1 MSDDTSGNGEQRKM
15 RKPKLGQNFLIDQ
28 GAMRNI
34 VDALGDVSQLTVIEI
49 GAGRGALTNLLV
61 PRAGHLVAV
70 ELDRVLAA
78 QLRMKYRLQP
88 HVEIIEADIL
98 TVDIRTLIGNRT
110 GPLRDLRPTGQPKA
124 RVVGNL
130 PYYITSDILLRLFAE
145 HAFFDRLVIMV
156 QLEVADR
163 LAASPGTRDYGLLS
177 ATANL
182 YGRVEKLFELPPEA
196 FSPPPEVH
204 SAGLRIDIAPRF
216 EELQVDEHGFIEF
229 LKLSFAQKRKMLTSN
244 LREHFDPAVVRQAL
258 EPAGIEPGARAEAV
272 ALDRMAALYRI
283 LTASPVDASPGAD
296 RM

>member
-1 MSDDTSGNGEQRKM
+1 MASGESHEK
-15 RKPKLGQNFLIDQ
+15 RKPKLGQNFLVDH
-28 GAMRNI
+28 GAMQKI
-34 VDALGDVSQLTVIEI
+34 VDALGDVSQRTVIEI
-49 GAGRGALTNLLV
+49 GAGTGALTSLLV

-78 QLRMKYRLQP
+78 QLRMEYSREP

-98 TVDIRTLIGNRT
+98 TADMRTMIGNRT
-110 GPLRDLRPTGQPKA
+110 GPLRDLRPSEPPKA

-145 HAFFDRLVIMV
+145 HGFFDRLIVTV

-196 FSPPPEVH
+196 FSPPPKVH
-204 SAGLRIDIAPRF
+204 SAALRIDIAPRF

-229 LKLSFAQKRKMLTSN
+229 LKRSFAQKRKMLSNN
-244 LREHFDPAVVRQAL
+244 LREHFRPAVVQQSL
-258 EPAGIEPGARAEAV
+258 QQAGIEPGVRAEAV
-272 ALDRMAALYRI
+272 ALDQMAVLYRI
-283 LTASPVDASPGAD
+283 LIASAKPD
-296 RM
+296 